1 MERTE
6 DLLGIPSPL
15 YYRLILI
22 EGGVKSN
29 LREVYCGF
37 VCGERRLPSF
47 KLIPVTFLNQPNL
60 PCPNFQ
66 IVLEPTSPFS
76 FFKGRFGHL

>member
-1 MERTE
+1 MDRME

-29 LREVYCGF
+29 SLPLFGDYIRVSLP
-37 VCGERRLPSF
+37 RLAE
-47 KLIPVTFLNQPNL
+47 NY
-60 PCPNFQ
+60 
-66 IVLEPTSPFS
+66 
-76 FFKGRFGHL
+76 